1 MKRHLGLAYL
11 GLTIW
16 FLIPS
21 GARAQ
26 TSEYRGPSEEE
37 RSRSHVPIELQGTDF
52 NQALRQR
59 FESLRLNDDERDRWM
74 KRAKDMADKFVKN
87 PKDPEVERIAKELL
101 QNEHAN
107 DWLNEEL
114 NAQKKAIPPEKFKEY
129 EKTLKKYGAEKI
141 TWFSKD
147 GSVHTGLAGQVMGKG
162 ANGREPPAGQ
172 DVPQDSG
179 KIEAPREKTSG
190 PDMQERM
197 SPGGPSMG
205 PRPGAPLAPAEQ
217 PTFGE
222 KLARLFRKTVDVNK
236 GALAESPAIQDALRE
251 LRRARSSAEPLAADD
266 KSWVGQ
272 FARFS
277 QSLTKNDLWSKM
289 ELPNLGKWQPPSSR
303 SLPKVHSPWAA
314 PSFDGMPGIGIPSA
328 TAIDRGLL
336 LVWVALI
343 LAAGVLAWKLLGGH
357 VPGIRRQARRD
368 WKLGPWPVAPG
379 AVGTRQDVVRAF
391 EYLSLLKLG
400 PVAQSRN
407 HLDLAAELGEPE
419 IEHRNAAERLAALYE
434 KARYTPANEALS
446 VDALATARRELCYLA
461 GVKQA

>member
-1 MKRHLGLAYL
+1 LHGRDQLMKNAKETLDL
-11 GLTIW
+11 
-16 FLIPS
+16 
-21 GARAQ
+21 
-26 TSEYRGPSEEE
+26 YRSKG
-37 RSRSHVPIELQGTDF
+37 I
-52 NQALRQR
+52 
-59 FESLRLNDDERDRWM
+59 
-74 KRAKDMADKFVKN
+74 
-87 PKDPEVERIAKELL
+87 KDPEVRKRLEAIEQDPLYQELKQL
-101 QNEHAN
+101 HNRE
-107 DWLNEEL
+107 
-114 NAQKKAIPPEKFKEY
+114 
-129 EKTLKKYGAEKI
+129 G
-141 TWFSKD
+141 D
-147 GSVHTGLAGQVMGKG
+147 GSVPKEIQKLGELYKNRKEAAKAEKYSPDLAGGEQAGKTG
-162 ANGREPPAGQ
+162 TPEP
-172 DVPQDSG
+172 
-179 KIEAPREKTSG
+179 RMSG
-190 PDMQERM
+190 PSVPEQMRGA
-197 SPGGPSMG
+197 PPVMG
-205 PRPGAPLAPAEQ
+205 PRPGAPPSAPSEQ
-217 PTFGE
+217 VTPEE
-222 KLARLFRKTVDVNK
+222 KLTRWLRKTLDVNK
-236 GALAESPAIQDALRE
+236 GALAESPAIQDALRQ

-289 ELPNLGKWQPPSSR
+289 DLPNLGKWQPPTSR

-314 PSFDGMPGIGIPSA
+314 PSFEGMPHVGMPSA
-328 TAIDRGLL
+328 TAIDRGLI

-357 VPGIRRQARRD
+357 VPGIKRQARRA

-434 KARYTPANEALS
+434 KARYTPADEALS
-446 VDALATARRELCYLA
+446 DDALATARRELCYLA